1 MFTNLQSQEQRE
13 YYLRMLKVIGSLT
26 RLFSANSEPYIDY
39 RIAENL
45 FCKSFEA
52 ENLSRSDV
60 SADAKKGT
68 KGIGIKT
75 FLDKGGVS
83 YEKIAEFNK
92 DNPLYK
98 DKDDVEK
105 IIKIAELRNDRL
117 TATKAWH
124 EVDEIYYHCVT
135 RGNNK
140 IYIYE
145 CNADSVN
152 IPEIKI
158 TNSTDSAISFTDG
171 TNDYRFSNSKSTLY
185 RQFERNN
192 VVLESNVDILE
203 DPFELLE
210 ELLSK
215 DDHEV
220 VERFVKKDETL
231 FVPAKYAMKYPRI
244 YLPLYSVKKGEK
256 YIPERSGLNQWRAHG
271 RPRNSNEVYIPI
283 PSWIHKT
290 FPNFFPPRKVA
301 FNLRLSNGQLVSA
314 AVCQDNGKALMSNP
328 NSDLGEWLLR
338 GLMNLD
344 EKTQVE
350 YKYLDG
356 LGVDSVVID
365 KIGDLNYE
373 IDVVQTGSFED
384 FVNANS

>member
-1 MFTNLQSQEQRE
+1 MFTNLQNLEQQE
-13 YYLRMLKVIGSLT
+13 YYLKMLGIVGSLT

-45 FCKSFEA
+45 FCKAFEA

-60 SADAKKGT
+60 SADAKKEK

-75 FLDKGGVS
+75 FLDKGGIS
-83 YEKIAEFNK
+83 FEKIAEFNK
-92 DNPLYK
+92 NNPLYK
-98 DKDDVEK
+98 NKVEGEK
-105 IIKIAELRNDRL
+105 ILEIAKLRNDRL
-117 TATKAWH
+117 SATKAWCQI
-124 EVDEIYYHCVT
+124 EDIFYHCVT

-140 IYIYE
+140 IYVYE
-145 CNADSVN
+145 CNADPINLS
-152 IPEIKI
+152 EIQI
-158 TNSTDSAISFTDG
+158 TKTTEAAISFNDG
-171 TNDYRFSNSKSTLY
+171 TNEYRFVNSKSTLY
-185 RQFERNN
+185 RKFERDN
-192 VVLESNVDILE
+192 VLLESDIDILD

-210 ELLSK
+210 DLLTK
-215 DDHEV
+215 DDQSV
-220 VERFVKKDETL
+220 VEKFIKKDETL
-231 FVPAKYAMKYPRI
+231 FVPAKYAVKYPRI
-244 YLPLYSVKKGEK
+244 YLPLYSVRNGEK
-256 YIPERSGLNQWRAHG
+256 YIPEKSGLNQWRADG

-290 FPNFFPPRKVA
+290 FPSFFPPRKVA
-301 FNLRLSNGQLVSA
+301 FNLRLSNDQLVSA

-344 EKTQVE
+344 EKTLVE

-365 KIGDLNYE
+365 KIGELNYE
-373 IDVVQTGSFED
+373 IDVVQTGSFDD
-384 FVNANS
+384 FKEANS